1 MAAGLGFKEFT
12 TGDVLTAADANGY
25 LASQVVMVF
34 ADAAARTSAIT
45 SPQEGMISFLKDTNS
60 TEYYS
65 GSAWVAI
72 GGSASPLTTKGDL
85 YTYSTVD
92 TRLGVG
98 TNGQVLTADST
109 AGTGLAWAAG
119 SGMTLIN
126 TGGTTLS
133 GASTTIGSI
142 PTTYNRLI
150 VYVSGAANASSNYE
164 LTIQPNGSA
173 NLIYALISQNI
184 NNIANT
190 DKITNADFKVGA
202 TYVQGNT
209 NNTAV
214 LIIDNYAS
222 ASVYKPANYSG
233 FVTTTAGDLGFTVSG
248 GIKTNTAIT
257 SLKFNASSGT
267 FSAGTVLVYGVK

>member
-1 MAAGLGFKEFT
+1 MAAGLGYKEFT

-34 ADAAARTSAIT
+34 ADAAARTAAIA
-45 SPQEGMISFLKDTNS
+45 SPQEGMVAYLKDTNS

-72 GGSASPLTTKGDL
+72 GGSGAS
-85 YTYSTVD
+85 
-92 TRLGVG
+92 
-98 TNGQVLTADST
+98 
-109 AGTGLAWAAG
+109 
-119 SGMTLIN
+119 MTLIN
-126 TGGTTLS
+126 TGGTTLT
-133 GASTTIGSI
+133 GASTTVGSI

-150 VYVSGAANASSNYE
+150 VYTSGVANASANYE

-173 NLIYALISQNI
+173 NLVYALISQNV

-190 DKITNADFKVGA
+190 DKITNADLKVGA
-202 TYVQGNT
+202 SFTQGNT
-209 NNTAV
+209 NNSSV

-222 ASVYKPANYSG
+222 ASVYKPVNYSG
-233 FVTTTAGDLGFTVSG
+233 FAVTTAGDLGFTVSG

-257 SLKFNASSGT
+257 SLKFNATVGT